1 MPLAAQALLPFLAL
15 LGAAAIVQ
23 RRPRQRSN
31 GWIAAAATAAAG
43 LIALVELL
51 RLAPGEHVDVPY
63 LTTFP
68 YADLAIRLD
77 GLSLAFASVTLIT
90 AALLML
96 ARQRLRGDRR
106 DPWFGWLLTSAAA
119 CAVIFAHNLLLVYIA
134 LQLLTLAWSGAL
146 DETARRRRGLRLSVQ
161 VADIGLLL
169 AAASAI
175 QSVGTSAFSGV
186 PSDTF
191 GLATFLLVLLPVVVR
206 VGALALT
213 GGGPQATVA
222 FEPAIAW
229 IAPAAYLLM
238 RMLALMG
245 GRLPDRPTAV
255 VLFAGAVLVALALSA
270 LALMQHFSRRI
281 VALLLVAQAALAL
294 ALSTGADPLMTVAC
308 TWLWLLLI
316 PLTGLAS
323 VRVPAGSAA
332 AVLTML
338 NLAMIAGS
346 TAFIGLWLGGLALN
360 ARGLLFGMI
369 PIALAVAL
377 AASAALR
384 GVAVPRWRR
393 PNVATAWG
401 AALLFIAAF
410 PIVVMGPL
418 VVPAAATV
426 RLVPGGTI
434 AASPFGIVAG
444 GATWPALL
452 ASALVALVF
461 GFAAW
466 RLHAPTLS
474 SRGGKKAAASSLAS
488 RGGKGTAPRAGAGRG
503 GKLMSLPSLPALP
516 QWTRLL
522 LWGAFGIAVFNVL
535 TRP

>member
-1 MPLAAQALLPFLAL
+1 MPLALQALLPFFSL
-15 LGAAAIVQ
+15 LIAAAVVR
-23 RRPRQRSN
+23 RRPRQRTN
-31 GWIAAAATAAAG
+31 GWIAAAATGAAG
-43 LIALVELL
+43 IIALIELI

-77 GLSLAFASVTLIT
+77 GLSLGFATVTLIT

-96 ARQRLRGDRR
+96 ARLRLRGDRR
-106 DPWFGWLLTSAAA
+106 DPWVGWLLTSSAA

-146 DETARRRRGLRLSVQ
+146 DETARRRRGLRLAVQ

-191 GLATFLLVLLPVVVR
+191 GLATLLLVLLPVAAR
-206 VGALALT
+206 VGALAVT
-213 GGGPQATVA
+213 AAGPQATVA

-229 IAPAAYLLM
+229 VAPAGYLLM

-255 VLFAGAVLVALALSA
+255 VLFAVGALVALGFAG
-270 LALMQHFSRRI
+270 LALFERPSPRLGP
-281 VALLLVAQAALAL
+281 LLLVAQAALAL
-294 ALSTGADPLMTVAC
+294 AFSTGSDPLMTVAC

-316 PLTGLAS
+316 PLAGLAS
-323 VRVPAGSAA
+323 VRVARGSPAE
-332 AVLTML
+332 VLTML
-338 NLAMIAGS
+338 NLAMIPGS
-346 TAFIGLWLGGLALN
+346 VAFIGLWLGGLALN
-360 ARGLLFGMI
+360 AGRLLFGMI
-369 PIALAVAL
+369 PVLLVLGL
-377 AASAALR
+377 AAIATLSRIVPLRRVGVEFAA
-384 GVAVPRWRR
+384 
-393 PNVATAWG
+393 AWG
-401 AALLFIAAF
+401 GALSLIAAF
-410 PIVVMGPL
+410 PIVVMDHI

-426 RLVPGGTI
+426 RLVPRGTV
-434 AASPFGIVAG
+434 ATSLFGIVAG
-444 GATWPALL
+444 GGTWPAFVVSL
-452 ASALVALVF
+452 AVALVL
-461 GFAAW
+461 GLAVW
-466 RLHAPTLS
+466 WLRLHAPTHPS
-474 SRGGKKAAASSLAS
+474 PRGGGLFVAWKW
-488 RGGKGTAPRAGAGRG
+488 PRAWKVPG
-503 GKLMSLPSLPALP
+503 LWLPTVPEWS
-516 QWTRLL
+516 RFL

>member
-15 LGAAAIVQ
+15 LGAAAVVQ
-23 RRPRQRSN
+23 RRPRRRSN
-31 GWIAAAATAAAG
+31 GGIAAAATGGAG
-43 LIALVELL
+43 IIALIELL

-77 GLSLAFASVTLIT
+77 GLSLGFASVTLIT

-96 ARQRLRGDRR
+96 ARLRLRGDRR

-146 DETARRRRGLRLSVQ
+146 DETARRRRALRLGVQ

-191 GLATFLLVLLPVVVR
+191 GLASFLLVLLPVVAR
-206 VGALALT
+206 VGALAVST
-213 GGGPQATVA
+213 GGSQATIA

-229 IAPAAYLLM
+229 VAPSGYLLM

-255 VLFAGAVLVALALSA
+255 VLFAAGVLVALAFAA
-270 LALMQHFSRRI
+270 LAVMERPGPRLA
-281 VALLLVAQAALAL
+281 ALLLVAQSALAL
-294 ALSTGADPLMTVAC
+294 ALSTGSEPLMTVAC
-308 TWLWLLLI
+308 TWLWLLLV
-316 PLTGLAS
+316 PLAGLAS
-323 VRVPAGSAA
+323 VRIPAGSAA
-332 AVLTML
+332 EVLTRL
-338 NLAMIAGS
+338 NLAMIPGS
-346 TAFIGLWLGGLALN
+346 TAFVGLWLGGLALN
-360 ARGLLFGMI
+360 ARGLLFAMI
-369 PIALAVAL
+369 PVGLAVGL
-377 AASAALR
+377 AAIAALGR
-384 GVAVPRWRR
+384 IVPARSFRLDI
-393 PNVATAWG
+393 ATGWG
-401 AALLFIAAF
+401 AGLLLVAAF
-410 PIVVMGPL
+410 PIIAMDHL

-426 RLVPGGTI
+426 RLVPRGTV
-434 AASPFGIVAG
+434 ASSPFGIVAG
-444 GATWPALL
+444 GGTWPALVVSL
-452 ASALVALVF
+452 VVALVF
-461 GFAAW
+461 GLAVW
-466 RLHAPTLS
+466 RLRLTAPALPS
-474 SRGGKKAAASSLAS
+474 PAS
-488 RGGKGTAPRAGAGRG
+488 RRGNLLGRLSG
-503 GKLMSLPSLPALP
+503 VSLPSVPD
-516 QWTRLL
+516 WSRYL

>member
-23 RRPRQRSN
+23 RRPRRKSN
-31 GWIAAAATAAAG
+31 GWIAAAATAMAG
-43 LIALVELL
+43 IIAMVELL

-96 ARQRLRGDRR
+96 VRLRLRGDRR

-146 DETARRRRGLRLSVQ
+146 DETARRRRGLRLMVQ

-191 GLATFLLVLLPVVVR
+191 GLATFLLVLLPVVAR
-206 VGALALT
+206 VGALAVT
-213 GGGPQATVA
+213 SGGPQATMA

-229 IAPAAYLLM
+229 VAPAGYLFM

-255 VLFAGAVLVALALSA
+255 VLFAGAVLVALAFA
-270 LALMQHFSRRI
+270 GLALLERSGPRL
-281 VALLLVAQAALAL
+281 VALLLVGQAALAL

-308 TWLWLLLI
+308 TWLWLLLV
-316 PLTGLAS
+316 PLAGLAS
-323 VRVPAGSAA
+323 VRVPTGS
-332 AVLTML
+332 VPQVVTLL
-338 NLAMIAGS
+338 NLAMIPGS
-346 TAFIGLWLGGLALN
+346 IAFIGLWLGGLALN

-369 PIALAVAL
+369 PVAVAVGL
-377 AASAALR
+377 SAFAALSR
-384 GVAVPRWRR
+384 IVPPRS
-393 PNVATAWG
+393 VQFDAATAWA
-401 AALLFIAAF
+401 AALLLIAAF
-410 PIVVMGPL
+410 PIIAMGQL

-426 RLVPGGTI
+426 RLVPGGTV
-434 AASPFGIVAG
+434 AVSPFGIVAG
-444 GATWPALL
+444 GGTWPALL
-452 ASALVALVF
+452 VTVLVALVL
-461 GFAAW
+461 GLAG
-466 RLHAPTLS
+466 RLRLKAPTLPS
-474 SRGGKKAAASSLAS
+474 LRG
-488 RGGKGTAPRAGAGRG
+488 G
-503 GKLMSLPSLPALP
+503 GKLPRGSTHGGGGTWPTAGFPQGAGKFLSARLPSMPE
-516 QWTRLL
+516 WTRFL
-522 LWGAFGIAVFNVL
+522 LWGAFGVAVFNVL

>member
-15 LGAAAIVQ
+15 LGAAAIIQ
-23 RRPRQRSN
+23 RRPRRKSN
-31 GWIAAAATAAAG
+31 GWIAAAATGTAG
-43 LIALVELL
+43 IIAMVELL

-96 ARQRLRGDRR
+96 ARLGLRGDRR

-146 DETARRRRGLRLSVQ
+146 DETARRRRGLRLAVQ
-161 VADIGLLL
+161 IADIGLLL

-191 GLATFLLVLLPVVVR
+191 GLATFLLVLLPVAAR

-213 GGGPQATVA
+213 AGGAQATVA

-229 IAPAAYLLM
+229 LAPAGYLLM

-255 VLFAGAVLVALALSA
+255 VLFAVGALVALGFAG
-270 LALMQHFSRRI
+270 LALFERPGPRLA
-281 VALLLVAQAALAL
+281 ALLLVAQAALAL
-294 ALSTGADPLMTVAC
+294 AFSTGSDPLMTVAC
-308 TWLWLLLI
+308 TWLWLLLV
-316 PLTGLAS
+316 PLAGLAS
-323 VRVPAGSAA
+323 VRVASGSAA
-332 AVLTML
+332 EVLTMI
-338 NLAMIAGS
+338 NLAMIPGS
-346 TAFIGLWLGGLALN
+346 VAFIGLWLGGLALN

-369 PIALAVAL
+369 PVLLVVGL
-377 AASAALR
+377 AAIATLSRIVPLRRVRVEIAA
-384 GVAVPRWRR
+384 V
-393 PNVATAWG
+393 WG
-401 AALLFIAAF
+401 AGLLLIAAF
-410 PIVVMGPL
+410 PIVVMDHL

-426 RLVPGGTI
+426 RVVPRGTI
-434 AASPFGIVAG
+434 ATSLFGIVAG
-444 GATWPALL
+444 GGTWPAFVVSLVVGLVLGL
-452 ASALVALVF
+452 AVWWL
-461 GFAAW
+461 
-466 RLHAPTLS
+466 RLHAPTQPS
-474 SRGGKKAAASSLAS
+474 ARGGGLFVAWKWPSAW
-488 RGGKGTAPRAGAGRG
+488 
-503 GKLMSLPSLPALP
+503 KLPGVWLPAVP
-516 QWTRLL
+516 EWSRFL

>member
-23 RRPRQRSN
+23 RRPRRESN
-31 GWIAAAATAAAG
+31 GWIAVAATAMAAV
-43 LIALVELL
+43 IALVELL
-51 RLAPGEHVDVPY
+51 RLAPGEHVDIPY

-68 YADLAIRLD
+68 YADLAVRLD
-77 GLSLAFASVTLIT
+77 GLSLAFATVTLIT

-96 ARQRLRGDRR
+96 ARLRLHGDRR
-106 DPWFGWLLTSAAA
+106 DPWFLWLLTTAAA
-119 CAVIFAHNLLLVYIA
+119 CAVILADNLLLVYIT

-191 GLATFLLVLLPVVVR
+191 GLATFLLVLLPVVAR
-206 VGALALT
+206 VSALAVT
-213 GGGPQATVA
+213 AGGRQATVA
-222 FEPAIAW
+222 FEPAIVW
-229 IAPAAYLLM
+229 VAPAGYLLM

-255 VLFAGAVLVALALSA
+255 VLFAAAVLLALAFAA
-270 LALMQHFSRRI
+270 LAFFERSTMRLF
-281 VALLLVAQAALAL
+281 ALLLMAQAALAL

-308 TWLWLLLI
+308 SWLWLFLV
-316 PLTGLAS
+316 PVAGLAS
-323 VRVPAGSAA
+323 VRAPAGSASP
-332 AVLTML
+332 VPTML
-338 NLAMIAGS
+338 ILAMVPGG

-369 PIALAVAL
+369 PVGVAVAL
-377 AASAALR
+377 SAVAALR
-384 GVAVPRWRR
+384 RVVRPRSLHVDVP
-393 PNVATAWG
+393 AAW
-401 AALLFIAAF
+401 AAGLLLIAAF
-410 PIVVMGPL
+410 PIVVMGHL

-434 AASPFGIVAG
+434 ATSPFGIVAG
-444 GATWPALL
+444 RGTWPALL
-452 ASALVALVF
+452 VTLVVAALLAVALRFRAGVPSPAS
-461 GFAAW
+461 G
-466 RLHAPTLS
+466 
-474 SRGGKKAAASSLAS
+474 GGKRRAPAASG
-488 RGGKGTAPRAGAGRG
+488 RWGRPRWFPAGSW
-503 GKLMSLPSLPALP
+503 KMPALP
-516 QWTRLL
+516 TVPGWGRFV
-522 LWGAFGIAVFNVL
+522 LWGAFAIAAYNVL
-535 TRP
+535 MRP